1 MTFDL
6 LQFGLQC
13 RKQFDNMIHDC
24 FQQGHY
30 RFEGAA
36 FPSVAELIAWQR
48 TSGVPVTARSGALLR
63 RAVPRENWELN
74 NDDVQLCDKIG
85 RVRFIQQILMFVLFH

>member
-1 MTFDL
+1 MQITMKIRFL
-6 LQFGLQC
+6 KEAVPSF
-13 RKQFDNMIHDC
+13 
-24 FQQGHY
+24 QGHY

-74 NDDVQLCDKIG
+74 NDDVQLLDKIG
-85 RVRFIQQILMFVLFH
+85 RVS

>member
-1 MTFDL
+1 MDSKVKLSSTSFM
-6 LQFGLQC
+6 F
-13 RKQFDNMIHDC
+13 
-24 FQQGHY
+24 QGHY

-74 NDDVQLCDKIG
+74 NDDVQLLDKIG
-85 RVRFIQQILMFVLFH
+85 RVSSFMLLGLA

>member
-1 MTFDL
+1 M
-6 LQFGLQC
+6 
-13 RKQFDNMIHDC
+13 C
-24 FQQGHY
+24 FVFAMQAIVLFLFCWFQGHY

-48 TSGVPVTARSGALLR
+48 NSGVPVTARSGALLR

-74 NDDVQLCDKIG
+74 NDDVQLLDKIG
-85 RVRFIQQILMFVLFH
+85 RVSFASTASR